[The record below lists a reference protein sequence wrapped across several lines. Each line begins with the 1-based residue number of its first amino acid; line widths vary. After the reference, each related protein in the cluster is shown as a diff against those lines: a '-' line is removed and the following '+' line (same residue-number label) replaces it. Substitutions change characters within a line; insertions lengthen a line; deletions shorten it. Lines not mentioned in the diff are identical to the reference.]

1 MRWILIALLWITST
15 TVSAQNYDY
24 LIDATAARY
33 GNDRL
38 VFRAMV
44 QKESRKQPWVFNVD
58 GEGFWFQTKDQAVN
72 ALWALTS
79 APWLVKII
87 PDKKSKAIRRF
98 FPSERA
104 AMSFANSYQRTRQA
118 QGFPALLQRMD
129 DAKEVLDGQLRVRKV
144 WLLNTDLGIAQI
156 NYRFHGKGKASVQQ
170 WLDPAFNLDYAARHL
185 TDLKKRYGSDLQA
198 VGYYHSKTKKYRDI
212 YMKEFMPI
220 YHEERARAGISIAAK

>member
-1 MRWILIALLWITST
+1 MRWILIALLMITSA
-15 TVSAQNYDY
+15 TVSAQDYDY

-87 PDKKSKAIRRF
+87 PDKNSKAIRRF

-104 AMSFANSYQRTRQA
+104 AMSFANSYQRSRQA
-118 QGFPALLQRMD
+118 QGFPLSFNEWMTRKKSSMGSCAC
-129 DAKEVLDGQLRVRKV
+129 AKSGYSIPISESRKS
-144 WLLNTDLGIAQI
+144 TT
-156 NYRFHGKGKASVQQ
+156 
-170 WLDPAFNLDYAARHL
+170 AFTA
-185 TDLKKRYGSDLQA
+185 
-198 VGYYHSKTKKYRDI
+198 
-212 YMKEFMPI
+212 
-220 YHEERARAGISIAAK
+220 RARPLSSSGSILLSIFTTQPAISRT